1 MTKSKLG
8 RASVSPTRRYDDEK
22 KDVSDGLMEASS
34 DLDKS
39 KSFYF

>member
-8 RASVSPTRRYDDEK
+8 RASVSPTRRYGDK
-22 KDVSDGLMEASS
+22 KDVFDNLIEASS
-34 DLDKS
+34 DMDKS